1 MIPVTNAT
9 RLTVSWLATDDQ
21 MQFFQVPG
29 STPGSSCV
37 PAFAAARL
45 EDTDVAVT
53 RDVLKDEVEERLEEI
68 LFGSQP
74 FHPVASPSTDSDSE
88 TEVNLYLST
97 SSDFIGRRGW
107 ARAKI
112 LYVTSL
118 ATVGFFYFT
127 SLCFGFLEWR

>member
-45 EDTDVAVT
+45 EDTDVAAT

-74 FHPVASPSTDSDSE
+74 FHPVASKSFAPSTDSDSE
-88 TEVNLYLST
+88 TEVNCPHLT
-97 SSDFIGRRGW
+97 QKQR
-107 ARAKI
+107 
-112 LYVTSL
+112 
-118 ATVGFFYFT
+118 
-127 SLCFGFLEWR
+127 